1 MGIKFEILTEN
12 KSSILNLLIDILV
25 QAEERGV
32 QIYEEENNN
41 SICES

>member
-32 QIYEEENNN
+32 QIYEEDE
-41 SICES
+41 CGTT

>member
-32 QIYEEENNN
+32 QIYEEDEY
-41 SICES
+41 STT

>member
-12 KSSILNLLIDILV
+12 KSSILSLLIDILV

-32 QIYEEENNN
+32 QIYEEDE
-41 SICES
+41 CGAT

>member
-12 KSSILNLLIDILV
+12 KSSILSLLIDILV

-32 QIYEEENNN
+32 QIYEEDEC
-41 SICES
+41 STT